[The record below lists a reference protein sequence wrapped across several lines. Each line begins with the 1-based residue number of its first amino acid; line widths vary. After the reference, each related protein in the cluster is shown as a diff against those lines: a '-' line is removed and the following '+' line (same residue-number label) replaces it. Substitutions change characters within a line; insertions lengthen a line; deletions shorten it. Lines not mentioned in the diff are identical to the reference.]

1 MHVKDKLDDDDD
13 DDDALQCHMI
23 NHVRHYSPKLNT
35 C

>member
-13 DDDALQCHMI
+13 DDDALQCHMN
-23 NHVRHYSPKLNT
+23 NHNRHYSPKLNT